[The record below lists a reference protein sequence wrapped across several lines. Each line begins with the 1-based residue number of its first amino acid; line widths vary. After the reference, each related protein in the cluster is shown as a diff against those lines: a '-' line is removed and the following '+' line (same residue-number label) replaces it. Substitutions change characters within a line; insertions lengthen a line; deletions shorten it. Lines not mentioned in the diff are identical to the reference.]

1 MTPLLNARGVALDG
15 RLQPTDLD
23 VAAGSLVALIG
34 PNGSGKT
41 SLLRALA
48 AVEMTSGRAAIDGE
62 VLMAA
67 PPARRPH
74 LMTFQPASRDLVWP
88 IRTRD
93 VVALGLFKAG
103 PQRIDELL
111 EQLELRPLADR
122 PANRLSTGERA
133 RVLLARALAPSPR
146 LLLLDE
152 PLSNLD
158 PYWVLKT
165 LELLRKT
172 VRATD
177 CSAIVSLHDID
188 RVDAFDRVLLVDR
201 GRIAADLPPDAMLA
215 SLELAQSFRI
225 ERGENGWRVRPPLEG
240 PRSSP

>member
-1 MTPLLNARGVALDG
+1 MTSLLKARGVAIDG
-15 RLQPTDLD
+15 RLHPTDLD
-23 VAAGSLVALIG
+23 LAAGSLVALIG

-48 AVEMTSGRAAIDGE
+48 GVELSSGSVAVDGE
-62 VLMAA
+62 DVVTAV
-67 PPARRPH
+67 PSRRPQ
-74 LMTFQPASRDLVWP
+74 LLTFLPASRDLAWP
-88 IRTRD
+88 IRARHII
-93 VVALGLFKAG
+93 ALGLARAD
-103 PQRIDELL
+103 PDRIERLL
-111 EQLELRPLADR
+111 GLLELRDLAER
-122 PANRLSTGERA
+122 PADQLSTGERS

-165 LELLRKT
+165 LDLLRET
-172 VRATD
+172 VRATG

-188 RVDAFDRVLLVDR
+188 RVGSFDRVLLADG
-201 GRIAADLPPDAMLA
+201 GRIVADFAPQDMLA
-215 SLELAQSFRI
+215 SSDLARSFRI
-225 ERGENGWRVRPPLEG
+225 ERRDGNWRVVRPLEG

>member
-1 MTPLLNARGVALDG
+1 LL
-15 RLQPTDLD
+15 PTDLE

-48 AVEMTSGRAAIDGE
+48 AIEMTGGTVAVGGE
-62 VLMAA
+62 DIPSAT
-67 PPARRPH
+67 PARRPH
-74 LMTFQPASRDLVWP
+74 WLTFLPASRDLVWP
-88 IRTRD
+88 IRARD
-93 VVALGLFKAG
+93 VIALGLAKPD
-103 PQRIDELL
+103 PQRIDDLL
-111 EQLELRPLADR
+111 EQLELLPLADR
-122 PANRLSTGERA
+122 PANWLSTGERA

-165 LELLRKT
+165 LELLRET
-172 VRATD
+172 VRAAD

-188 RVDAFDRVLLVDR
+188 RVDAFDRVLLVDQ
-201 GRIAADLPPDAMLA
+201 GRIAADLPPAEMLA
-215 SLELAQSFRI
+215 SLELSQSFRI
-225 ERGENGWRVRPPLEG
+225 ERGENGWRFRSPLEG
-240 PRSSP
+240 PRSWP